1 MARVTHTTIATMP
14 WVGICPLTLLEEDEM
29 RYGSV
34 VVVVLLAC
42 DGAVELAE
50 LVDDTVG
57 IALVDDDEASSD
69 DDKALDAAASA

>member
-1 MARVTHTTIATMP
+1 
-14 WVGICPLTLLEEDEM
+14 M

-34 VVVVLLAC
+34 VVVVLLAW